1 MHKVSQLQIQFSD
14 PSRVKQHPVRSGKPL
29 PPPPVR
35 HAASARSRQRLS
47 VLVVL
52 NVRRLSGRQVLREAA
67 KHLVVESSKM
77 LSST

>member
-1 MHKVSQLQIQFSD
+1 
-14 PSRVKQHPVRSGKPL
+14 
-29 PPPPVR
+29 VR